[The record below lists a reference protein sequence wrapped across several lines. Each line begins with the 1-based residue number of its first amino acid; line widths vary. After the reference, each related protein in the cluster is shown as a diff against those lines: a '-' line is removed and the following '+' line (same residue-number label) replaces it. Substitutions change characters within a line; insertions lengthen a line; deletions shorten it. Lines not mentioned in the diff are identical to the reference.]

1 MFGTIRAPFLDLLH
15 FLDSPFRSVTS
26 LSVNV
31 FIRCTV
37 YSVYL
42 RERLCIFSIKLY
54 MSFISFMKSM
64 MTKPQISDILI
75 YILKAITD
83 LLLVTELSHHKIY
96 RLFPAD
102 PTASKFVDKSGQDFQ
117 RSP

>member
-1 MFGTIRAPFLDLLH
+1 MFGTIRPFLDLLH
-15 FLDSPFRSVTS
+15 FLDSPFRSATS

-42 RERLCIFSIKLY
+42 RERSCIFCIKLY

-64 MTKPQISDILI
+64 MTKPQISDIL
-75 YILKAITD
+75 KAITD
-83 LLLVTELSHHKIY
+83 LLLVTELSHHKLY